1 MLFFVFQ
8 LISIQTAVAQTR
20 GSFLEQWPK
29 TDFTK
34 SSVNLEEILS
44 GGPGK
49 DGIPAI
55 DSPKFESLI
64 KHQTANKHQPLNDSD
79 PVIGIVLNG
88 EAKAYPLRILIWHEI
103 VNDVVGGVPVVV
115 TYCPLCNTSIVFD
128 RRIDNQVL
136 DFGTTGNL
144 RHSDLIMY
152 DRQTQSW
159 WQQYEGSAIV
169 GDLVGMR
176 LKTLASRLESF
187 ADFKKR
193 APNGSV
199 LVPHDSHFRDYG
211 RNPYVGYDRSALPFL
226 FQGKLPKNI
235 APMMRVIALDGLA
248 VSLPLLAQKHEIRK
262 NGLLF
267 SWHKGQNSALDTA
280 KIEQGRDIGNVIVS
294 REGVDLPYVVTFAFA
309 YFAFNPDGRI
319 LTANGERDISGNTD

>member
-1 MLFFVFQ
+1 MSHHNKRRLIIYLLCLFPLLHSNSALSEGGFFQ
-8 LISIQTAVAQTR
+8 
-20 GSFLEQWPK
+20 QWPK

-34 SSVNLEEILS
+34 SNVNLEEVMF

-55 DSPKFESLI
+55 DSPIFELAHESL
-64 KHQTANKHQPLNDSD
+64 QLNDTD
-79 PVIGIVLNG
+79 PVIGVVLNG

-103 VNDVVGGVPVVV
+103 VNDVVGGVPVAI

-128 RRIDNQVL
+128 RRVEGQLL

-152 DRQTQSW
+152 DRQTQTW

-169 GDLVGMR
+169 GDLVGTR
-176 LKTLASRLESF
+176 LKTLASRLESY

-193 APNGSV
+193 APLGKV
-199 LVPHDSHFRDYG
+199 LIPNDPEFRDYG
-211 RNPYVGYDRSALPFL
+211 RNPYVGYDVSALPFL
-226 FQGKLPKNI
+226 FQGKLPKNLV
-235 APMMRVIALDGLA
+235 PMMRVIAIDGMA
-248 VSLPLLAQKHEIRK
+248 VSLPLLIQEQKVQQGNLI
-262 NGLLF
+262 F

-280 KIEQGRDIGNVIVS
+280 KIEQGRDVGNVLVS
-294 REGVDLPYVVTFAFA
+294 RNGGDVPYVVTFAFA
-309 YFAFNPDGRI
+309 YFAFNPAGTL
-319 LTANGERDISGNTD
+319 LTKEGEIKF

>member
-1 MLFFVFQ
+1 MLFIALQ
-8 LISIQTAVAQTR
+8 LISIQTTVAQTG

-34 SSVNLEEILS
+34 SSVNLEEVLS

-55 DSPKFESLI
+55 DSPKFEPLTQY
-64 KHQTANKHQPLNDSD
+64 HTLNDTE

-103 VNDVVGGVPVVV
+103 VNDVIAGIPVAV
-115 TYCPLCNTSIVFD
+115 TYCPLCNTAIVFD
-128 RRIDNQVL
+128 RRINKQVL

-159 WQQYEGSAIV
+159 WQQYEGSAII
-169 GDLVGMR
+169 GDLIGAK
-176 LKTLASRLESF
+176 LTTLASRLESF

-193 APNGSV
+193 APNGSI
-199 LVPHDSHFRDYG
+199 LVPNDSDFRDYG

-226 FQGKLPKNI
+226 FKGRLPKK
-235 APMMRVIALDGLA
+235 AVPMMRVIAVDGFA
-248 VSLPLLAQKHEIRK
+248 VSLSLLAQNHEVEK
-262 NGLLF
+262 DGLLF
-267 SWHKGQNSALDTA
+267 RWHQGQNSALDTA
-280 KIEQGRDIGNVIVS
+280 NIDQGRDIGNVVVS
-294 REGVDLPYVVTFAFA
+294 RDGLDVPYVVTFAFA
-309 YFAFNPDGRI
+309 YFAFNPKGV
-319 LTANGERDISGNTD
+319 LFTKEGEVSLGSPIKR

>member
-1 MLFFVFQ
+1 MLFFAFQ
-8 LISIQTAVAQTR
+8 LTSIQTAVAQTR
-20 GSFLEQWPK
+20 GSFLVQWPK

-34 SSVNLEEILS
+34 SSVNLEEVLS

-55 DSPKFESLI
+55 DSPKFESLN
-64 KHQTANKHQPLNDSD
+64 KHQTTNKHQPLNDTD

-88 EAKAYPLRILIWHEI
+88 VAKAYPLRILIWHEI
-103 VNDVVGGVPVVV
+103 VNDVIAGVPIAV
-115 TYCPLCNTSIVFD
+115 TYCPLCNTAIVFD
-128 RRIDNQVL
+128 RRINDQVL

-193 APNGSV
+193 APNGSI
-199 LVPHDSHFRDYG
+199 LVPNDPNFRDYG

-235 APMMRVIALDGLA
+235 APMMRVIAVDGLA
-248 VSLPLLAQKHEIRK
+248 VSLPLLAQKHEIRM
-262 NGLLF
+262 NGILF
-267 SWHKGQNSALDTA
+267 SWHQGQTSALDTA

-294 REGVDLPYVVTFAFA
+294 RDGVDLPYVVTFAFA
-309 YFAFNPDGRI
+309 YFAFNPKGR
-319 LTANGERDISGNTD
+319 LVTKNGERGISEDSH